1 MTDIDFSHE
10 ELHRYSRQI
19 ILKEIGIE
27 GQARL
32 RQARVLIAGAGGL
45 GSPAALYLAAAGVG
59 AIDIVDSDL
68 VEVSNLQRQIAHGTP
83 DIGRSKAESA
93 AEAMLAINPEITVRP
108 HQTRLRADNIM
119 DLLRG
124 MDFVV
129 DGTDNFPAKF
139 LLNDA
144 CVLAG
149 VPLAHGG
156 VLGFAGQTM
165 TILPGRSACFRCV
178 FRQPPPPG
186 AVSTCAEA
194 GILGAVA
201 GLLGTIQ
208 AAEAVK
214 CITGAGTL
222 LTDVLLSFDALT
234 MDFRKVGLARQDECP
249 LCGKSPAITA
259 PADIP
264 WPSCESGGRPG

>member
-19 ILKEIGIE
+19 ILREIGIE
-27 GQARL
+27 GQAKL
-32 RQARVLIAGAGGL
+32 RRARVLIAGAGGL

-59 AIDIVDSDL
+59 TIDIVDSDL
-68 VEVSNLQRQIAHGTP
+68 VEVSNLQRQIAHGTA

-108 HQTRLRADNIM
+108 HRVRLGADNILK
-119 DLLRG
+119 LLRG

-156 VLGFAGQTM
+156 VVGFTGQAM

-186 AVSTCAEA
+186 AVATCTEA

-214 CITGAGTL
+214 CITGAGRL
-222 LTDVLLSFDALT
+222 LTDVLFSFDALA
-234 MDFRKVGLARQDECP
+234 MDFRKIHLSRQEECP
-249 LCGKSPAITA
+249 LCGKSPSINV
-259 PADIP
+259 PVDIP
-264 WPSCESGGRPG
+264 WPSCEGGDR

>member
-1 MTDIDFSHE
+1 VIDLDFTPE
-10 ELHRYSRQI
+10 KLQRYSRQI
-19 ILKEIGIE
+19 LLKEIGIE
-27 GQARL
+27 GQVKL
-32 RQARVLIAGAGGL
+32 GQARVLIAGAGGL

-59 AIDIVDSDL
+59 TIDIVDSDL
-68 VEVSNLQRQIAHGTP
+68 VEISNLQRQIAHATP
-83 DIGRSKAESA
+83 DIGRPKAESA
-93 AEAMLAINPEITVRP
+93 AEAMLAINPEIMVRV

-119 DLLRG
+119 DLICG
-124 MDFVV
+124 TDFVL

-144 CVLAG
+144 CVLASI
-149 VPLAHGG
+149 PLSHGG

-165 TILPGRSACFRCV
+165 TVLPGRSACYRCI

-186 AVSTCAEA
+186 AVATCSEA

-214 CITGAGTL
+214 YITGAGTL
-222 LTDVLLSFDALT
+222 LTDVLLRFDALT
-234 MDFRKVGLARQDECP
+234 MNFRKIPLPRRDDCP
-249 LCGKSPAITA
+249 VCGKSPVITA

-264 WPSCESGGRPG
+264 WPSCAG